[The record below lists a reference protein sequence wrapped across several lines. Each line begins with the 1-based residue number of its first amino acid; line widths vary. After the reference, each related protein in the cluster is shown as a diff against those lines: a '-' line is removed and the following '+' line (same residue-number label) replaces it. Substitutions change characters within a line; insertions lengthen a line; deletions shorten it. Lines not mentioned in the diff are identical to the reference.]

1 MAYVSCTFFLSLS
14 FYLWS
19 ISHPGRNG
27 TPQLDLCEDEEA
39 SVSVENLSRLSPCQ
53 LALERVIVKTFTHY
67 KIPLDVSDNIRASF
81 KLKLWRMG
89 KLFSKLGTKNRQTQI
104 SRWKEGDDA
113 NWMFTVS
120 AREINHQV
128 LCSKRSIEEL
138 KEETSKRIHLE
149 QKVKSLQ
156 TTVNHQTALMTR
168 NGLELVEIRP
178 KIRKPLVECSRQ
190 QKYNRKQQMLEQV
203 RDSVSFCRAEG
214 YDVCSVDVKSMDTG
228 ELETFNIRDQNKV
241 LEVKEELPSTEMLC
255 GALLVKDKYS
265 VSHEAYHELSTVS
278 DLPNLYQVKNL

>member
-1 MAYVSCTFFLSLS
+1 MEDGQTFFL
-14 FYLWS
+14 
-19 ISHPGRNG
+19 
-27 TPQLDLCEDEEA
+27 
-39 SVSVENLSRLSPCQ
+39 
-53 LALERVIVKTFTHY
+53 
-67 KIPLDVSDNIRASF
+67 
-81 KLKLWRMG
+81 
-89 KLFSKLGTKNRQTQI
+89 KLGTKNRQTQI
-104 SRWKEGDDA
+104 LRWKEGDDA
-113 NWMFTVS
+113 NWMCTVS

-156 TTVNHQTALMTR
+156 TTVNHQTALMTW

-265 VSHEAYHELSTVS
+265 VSHEAYHVLSTVS
-278 DLPNLYQVKNL
+278 DLPNLYQVKKRLNL